1 MKKKQRA
8 SLSLSLSDSQVAKV
22 KLNVAQLHCNV
33 ACSLPVGSF
42 ATESAYQISEFKLP
56 SYTSSKD
63 IHVNSC

>member
-42 ATESAYQISEFKLP
+42 ATESAYQISEFK
-56 SYTSSKD
+56 T
-63 IHVNSC
+63 